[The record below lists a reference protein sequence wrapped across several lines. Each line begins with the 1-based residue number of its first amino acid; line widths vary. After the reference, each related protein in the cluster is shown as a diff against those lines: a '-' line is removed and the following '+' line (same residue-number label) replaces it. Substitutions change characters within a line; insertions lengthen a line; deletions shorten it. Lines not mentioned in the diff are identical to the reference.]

1 MEAHIQPETGQIV
14 LFRLLIALLY
24 LAGIAAWKAIP
35 ATNKCFLSCLRSTET
50 GQSGASLG
58 PGSQRCP

>member
-24 LAGIAAWKAIP
+24 LAGIAA
-35 ATNKCFLSCLRSTET
+35 
-50 GQSGASLG
+50 
-58 PGSQRCP
+58 